1 MRIINTSGEMLS
13 SFEEGH
19 FNIEKWNNYID
30 RTISGAKKICTDDMQ
45 ECIDAGYSWKQDF
58 LPVLD
63 NVFQDNE
70 ARDMAV
76 KEFSVITDALEDRIM
91 KVFHKTVEADMILYL
106 GLCNGAGWATKIQ
119 ERQVVL
125 LGIEKI
131 IELGWYDKTKMTAL
145 IFHELGHLYHKQHGL
160 WNDNALALPE
170 QFLWQLFSE
179 GIAMVFEQELVGDSD
194 FYQQDIN
201 GWKKWCDSNFNLI
214 RDTFRRDLQIM
225 DHSNQR
231 YFGDWVRFEGYGDT
245 GYYLGTKFVRFL
257 FFTQK
262 GDWHGGLC
270 DQRSKNGGCGK
281 IGRDLFI
288 LC

>member
-30 RTISGAKKICTDDMQ
+30 GTISGAKKICTDDMQ

-76 KEFSVITDALEDRIM
+76 KEFSVITDSLEDRIM
-91 KVFHKTVEADMILYL
+91 KVFHKTVEVDIILYL

-257 FFTQK
+257 LENDSF
-262 GDWHGGLC
+262 DNLILY
-270 DQRSKNGGCGK
+270 DINK
-281 IGRDLFI
+281 IKEEFDRFLLIDI
-288 LC
+288 PE